1 VPKTNDLLAAAE
13 KKTGLSDWGEPHFRE
28 GLDALLDSVG
38 ELQGITPLGQMTF
51 RSFIDQLLV
60 NRLRFVRDSA
70 TRERLIPPIVITGL
84 PRSGT
89 TFLHRLM
96 SLDPDHHAPPLWEL
110 LDPFG
115 SSRTRRLKGRMQV
128 FIKTRLLRDLDR
140 KHFTR
145 ADAPEEC
152 TLLLANS
159 FASPLFADMAPLEDY
174 LRWYHR
180 APQKTVYAEYR
191 TQLEILQRRHPGKR
205 LVLKAP
211 AHVGQLA
218 SLLDAVPEAMVVQT
232 HRDPAECFY
241 SHCSLRETLA
251 RFVAED
257 TRRSTIARVGE
268 RVFERD
274 MRSNLEFF
282 ENGDNGVAHVAYS
295 RLCAT
300 PVAVVREIYRFHDL
314 EWKPEMAGQAASH
327 AERNPKNR
335 HGNHAYRESDWGA
348 LNERTKRAFG
358 AYRDRFAAAMK

>member
-1 VPKTNDLLAAAE
+1 LAAAE
-13 KKTGLSDWGEPHFRE
+13 KKTGLSDWGDPHFRE
-28 GLDALLDSVG
+28 GLDALLESVG
-38 ELQGITPLGQMTF
+38 ELQGITPLGRMTF

-60 NRLRFVRDSA
+60 NRLRFIRDSA
-70 TRERLIPPIVITGL
+70 TRERLIPPIIITGL

-89 TFLHRLM
+89 TFLHRLV
-96 SLDPDHHAPPLWEL
+96 SLDPGHYAPPLWEL
-110 LDPFG
+110 LDPYG
-115 SSRTRRLKGRMQV
+115 SSRFRRLKGRMQV
-128 FIKTRLLRDLDR
+128 SVKTRLLRELDR

-159 FASPLFADMAPLEDY
+159 FASALFADMAPLEGY
-174 LRWYHR
+174 LRWYQR
-180 APQKTVYAEYR
+180 TPQNKVYREYQ

-211 AHVGQLA
+211 AHVGHLA

-268 RVFERD
+268 RVFEHD
-274 MRSNLEFF
+274 VRSNLEYF

-300 PVAVVREIYRFHDL
+300 PVPAVREIYRFLDL
-314 EWKPEMAGQAASH
+314 EWSSEMAAHVAEH
-327 AERNPKNR
+327 VERNPKHR
-335 HGNHAYRESDWGA
+335 HGSHRYSESDWGA
-348 LNERTKRAFG
+348 LGERTHKTFG
-358 AYRDRFAAAMK
+358 DYRDRFAAALN